1 MQPVEW
7 LGVNVSRSR
16 YRGAMTASAASD
28 PGPYEVIHLGG
39 EAAAIVPL
47 ADLRRLEA
55 VQRHAP
61 ADLLEQA
68 EIEATLVAHR
78 EWEAAGRPGAVSHEE
93 AMAELLGEQ

>member
-1 MQPVEW
+1 
-7 LGVNVSRSR
+7 
-16 YRGAMTASAASD
+16 MTASAPSD
-28 PGPYEVIHLGG
+28 PRPYEVIHLGG

-68 EIEATLVAHR
+68 EIEATLAAHQ
-78 EWEAAGRPGAVSHEE
+78 EWVAAGRPGAVSHEE
-93 AMAELLGEQ
+93 AVAELLGEQ

>member
-1 MQPVEW
+1 
-7 LGVNVSRSR
+7 
-16 YRGAMTASAASD
+16 MTASAASD
-28 PGPYEVIHLGG
+28 TGPYEVIHLGG

-61 ADLLEQA
+61 AELLEQA

-78 EWEAAGRPGAVSHEE
+78 EWVVAGRPGAVSHEE